1 MNNMNDLR
9 LAFRQLL
16 KNPGFT
22 AVAVVTLALGIGANT
37 AIFSLI
43 NIILFRPLPV
53 SEPERIVS
61 VGPVGK
67 NGLGPALSYPN
78 YRDLRDRNQVFAGLF
93 ATRYAP
99 VSLSRGDRDER
110 IWGLLVSG
118 NYFDVLGVQAV
129 RGRTIRPDDDRTR
142 LGNPVVVLS
151 HDCWLNRFGGDA
163 AIVGQTVSL
172 NGNSFRV
179 IGVAPR
185 RFRGV
190 ELVLAPDVWVP
201 MMLAPWIEPGC
212 TWLDARDGYNLFVSG
227 RLKSDI
233 NPTQA
238 EASLNIIA
246 EQLAREHPDTNK
258 NLKLALFAPGFVLPS
273 LRGGVLA
280 AGLVLI
286 AAVGL
291 VLLIACANLANLL
304 LARAA
309 GRTRE
314 IAVRMAVGASRG
326 RLIRQLL
333 AESILL
339 ALAGGT
345 LGVAF
350 ALWIVPVVLAV
361 APRIDGPLQLA
372 LPIDLRVLAFTL
384 GISTLSGIGFGLVPA
399 LRSSRT
405 DVVSGLKEGTPQSS
419 VAASRIRNGLV
430 TAQVALSFVLLVAA
444 GLVARSVQRLQTTN
458 PGFNPEQAVTVSFDL
473 GLQGYDRERG
483 ARFQRRVLEVV
494 RGLPEV
500 RNAALISILP
510 LGINE
515 SNTSIEVEG
524 QSHEPDAD
532 KPDER
537 YASASANYFAAMET
551 PLLAGRDFT
560 ELDRAN
566 SPRVAV
572 INQEFLRRFFPG
584 QTPKSVL
591 GKRVRGGG
599 RANAW
604 SEIIGVAATGKYRT
618 LTEAPKPFI
627 WFSLTQQYEPAVS
640 LVVRAPNEPRGMIA
654 ALQREI
660 SRLDPD
666 LPLYDGKPLRDQLSF
681 ALFPSRAS
689 ALLMGSFGLLALA
702 LAALGVA
709 GVLAYSVAQR
719 KREIGVRMAL
729 GARTGDVLQIVLKQG
744 LKSVG
749 IGVGL
754 GLVGALALTRFLS
767 NLLYEVEPTD
777 PATFAGVSLL
787 LVLVA
792 VLASLI
798 PARRA
803 ARVDP
808 MEALRCE

>member
-1 MNNMNDLR
+1 MNDLKFA
-9 LAFRQLL
+9 LRQLL

-22 AVAVVTLALGIGANT
+22 AVAVLTLALGIGANT

-43 NIILFRPLPV
+43 NIVLFRPLPV
-53 SEPERIVS
+53 AEPERIVS
-61 VGPVGK
+61 VGPIGK

-78 YRDLRDRNQVFAGLF
+78 YRDLRDRNEVFSGLF

-99 VSLSRGDRDER
+99 VSLSRGHHNER

-129 RGRTIRPDDDRTR
+129 LGRTIRPEEDRTR
-142 LGNPVVVLS
+142 LEHPVVVLS
-151 HDCWLNRFGGDA
+151 HHCWQNRFGGDSG
-163 AIVGQTVSL
+163 IVGQTVLL
-172 NGNSFRV
+172 NGNSFTV
-179 IGVAPR
+179 IGVAPKS
-185 RFRGV
+185 FRGI

-201 MMLAPWIEPGC
+201 MMMAPWIEPGC
-212 TWLDARDGYNLFVSG
+212 AWLDARDSYNLFVSG
-227 RLKSDI
+227 RLKSGV
-233 NPTQA
+233 NPKQA
-238 EASLNIIA
+238 EAALNILA
-246 EQLAREHPDTNK
+246 EQLAREYPDPNK

-314 IAVRMAVGASRG
+314 IAVRMAVGASRW

-333 AESILL
+333 TESILL
-339 ALAGGT
+339 ALSGGA

-350 ALWIVPVVLAV
+350 ALWIIPVALAA
-361 APRIDGPLQLA
+361 APRINGPLQLA
-372 LPIDLRVLAFTL
+372 LPIDLRVLLFTL
-384 GISTLSGIGFGLVPA
+384 GISTLAGIGFGLIPA
-399 LRSSRT
+399 LRSSQT
-405 DVVSGLKEGTPQSS
+405 EVVSGLKEGTPQTS
-419 VAASRIRNGLV
+419 ATASRIRNGLV
-430 TAQVALSFVLLVAA
+430 SAQVALSLVLLVAA
-444 GLVARSVQRLQTTN
+444 GLVVRSVQRLQTTN
-458 PGFNPEQAVTVSFDL
+458 PGFNPEHAVTVSFDL

-483 ARFQRRVLEVV
+483 ARFQRQILDVV

-500 RNAALISILP
+500 RSAALVSILP

-515 SNTSIEVEG
+515 SNTSIEIEG
-524 QSHEPDAD
+524 QSSAPDAD
-532 KPDER
+532 RPDER
-537 YASASANYFAAMET
+537 YASASANYFATMGI

-560 ELDRAN
+560 DLDQAG
-566 SPRVAV
+566 SQRVAV
-572 INQEFLRRFFPG
+572 INQEFLIRFFPG
-584 QTPKSVL
+584 LAPKAVL

-599 RANAW
+599 PANAW
-604 SEIIGVAATGKYRT
+604 SEIIGVAATGKYLT

-627 WFSLTQQYEPAVS
+627 WFVLAQQYEPAVS
-640 LVVRAPNEPRGMIA
+640 LIVRAPTEPRGMVA

-660 SRLDPD
+660 SRLDPN

-681 ALFPSRAS
+681 ALFPSRAA

-709 GVLAYSVAQR
+709 GVLAFSVAQR
-719 KREIGVRMAL
+719 RHEIGVRMAL
-729 GARTGDVLQIVLKQG
+729 GARTGDVLQIVLKQS

-749 IGVGL
+749 IGAGL
-754 GLVGALALTRFLS
+754 GLAGALAVTRFLS
-767 NLLYEVEPTD
+767 SLLYEVEPTD
-777 PATFAGVSLL
+777 PATFAGASLL
-787 LVLVA
+787 LALVA
-792 VLASLI
+792 VLAISI

-803 ARVDP
+803 AQVDP